1 MKFKFETGEV
11 IECFDEGIAKIL
23 RADKRY
29 KEVVTD
35 KVVTDEEKPVK
46 KTAKGGNSNGKV

>member
-23 RADKRY
+23 RSDKRY
-29 KEVVTD
+29 EEVITKEVIA
-35 KVVTDEEKPVK
+35 EEKPVK
-46 KTAKGGNSNGKV
+46 KSVKGGNSNGKV